1 MYAWAKDAPPAEMP
15 ENVGFEVG
23 NEYEYVVLQVH
34 YAHPL
39 DAPDNAGV
47 TISYSNNQWVQPNIV
62 HMASFFR
69 LKPKEYQ
76 I

>member
-1 MYAWAKDAPPAEMP
+1 MHHSTCQGKGKIMYAWAKDAPPAEMP
-15 ENVGFEVG
+15 ENIGFEVG

-47 TISYSNNQWVQPNIV
+47 TISYSNN
-62 HMASFFR
+62 
-69 LKPKEYQ
+69 K
-76 I
+76 

>member
-15 ENVGFEVG
+15 KNVGFEVG

-47 TISYSNNQWVQPNIV
+47 TISYSNNQ
-62 HMASFFR
+62 
-69 LKPKEYQ
+69 
-76 I
+76 